1 MKIRVLPFLLLIL
14 IFGCSSSSQEA
25 DVEISDKDSTNVYKR
40 EKDSLVSIYSTALAE
55 YIKVMREK
63 RQAIFDTLFLG
74 KHEEFPDIKLPA
86 EIEHTGIVVIT
97 NEEADKKF
105 AHRKSMAF
113 VNMVDFGNQGK
124 NEFLFITFYVDKEK
138 EKVNYW
144 PQHNCTINLV
154 YNKKKKEFELEEVKF
169 DFPYPSSGLKV
180 GI

>member
-1 MKIRVLPFLLLIL
+1 MKILVLPFLLSILIL
-14 IFGCSSSSQEA
+14 DCSSSRQEA
-25 DVEISDKDSTNVYKR
+25 DGEISDKDSSNVYKT

-86 EIEHTGIVVIT
+86 EIEHTGIAVIS
-97 NEEADKKF
+97 NEEAGKKF
-105 AHRKSMAF
+105 AYRKSMAF
-113 VNMVDFGNQGK
+113 VNMVDLGDIGK
-124 NEFLFITFYVDKEK
+124 DEFMFVTFYVDKEK

-144 PQHNCTINLV
+144 PQHNCLINLV